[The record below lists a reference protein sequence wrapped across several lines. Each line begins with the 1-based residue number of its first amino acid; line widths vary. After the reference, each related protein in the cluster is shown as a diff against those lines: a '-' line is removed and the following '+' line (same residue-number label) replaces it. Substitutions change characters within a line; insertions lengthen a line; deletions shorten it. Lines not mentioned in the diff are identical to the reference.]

1 MPSIRRF
8 PSILALGVV
17 LAVSLGALAACGGDD
32 NKSTTTITSA
42 ASRSSGASSSATAG
56 PEIKM
61 VPTIKFEKTDITID
75 AGKTVTIT
83 VNNTDTGMRHN
94 FALYKTK
101 EDADADK
108 DELAKTEICTG
119 PCKQTA
125 DVNLTA
131 GKYFFHC
138 DVHPSQMMGTLTAK

>member
-1 MPSIRRF
+1 MPQFPRR
-8 PSILALGVV
+8 AL
-17 LAVSLGALAACGGDD
+17 ALAASAVLVVSVSALTACGSDD
-32 NKSTTTITSA
+32 NKSTTSITTA
-42 ASRSSGASSSATAG
+42 ASRSSDGTSVAAG

-61 VPTIKFEKTDITID
+61 IPSTKFEKTDITID

-83 VNNTDTGMRHN
+83 VNNTDTGVRHN

-101 EDADADK
+101 EYADAVR
-108 DELAKTEICTG
+108 DELAKTEICTA

-138 DVHPSQMMGTLTAK
+138 DVHPSQMTGTLTAK

>member
-1 MPSIRRF
+1 MPSVGRF
-8 PSILALGVV
+8 RCVMVIGAV
-17 LAVSLGALAACGGDD
+17 LAVSGGALAACGSHD
-32 NKSTTTITSA
+32 NTSTTTTSA
-42 ASRSSGASSSATAG
+42 ASRSGGSSSTAAG

-61 VPTIKFEKTDITID
+61 VPSTKFENTDITVD

-83 VNNTDTGMRHN
+83 VNNQDTGVRHN

-101 EDADADK
+101 EDADANN
-108 DELAKTEICTG
+108 DELAKTDICTA
-119 PCKQTA
+119 PCVQTA

-138 DVHPSQMMGTLTAK
+138 DVHPSQMAGTLTAK